1 MIRVRFY
8 LPLILAFLAACP
20 PPLLAAS
27 RATLVLVPFELQ
39 DDMRS
44 APGQAPDPAEVARV
58 AKLTARVRH
67 AFAKSDHYRLLEGPK
82 VRAAIKS
89 VQADERYIH
98 RCGPCVATIAKRTGA
113 QYVAVGWVQRVSN
126 LITNFNLRI
135 VDSATG
141 AITDQASI
149 DIRGNDKRSWEA
161 GGKYLLANLRKR
173 P

>member
-20 PPLLAAS
+20 PPVLAAS
-27 RATLVLVPFELQ
+27 RATLVLVPFELR

-58 AKLTARVRH
+58 AALSTRIRH
-67 AFAKSDHYRLLEGPK
+67 AFAKSSRYQLIDGPK
-82 VRAAIKS
+82 VEKAIDNARAD
-89 VQADERYIH
+89 QRYIH
-98 RCGPCVATIAKRTGA
+98 RCGPCVETIAKRTGA

-135 VDSATG
+135 IDAASGEA
-141 AITDQASI
+141 ADQASI
-149 DIRGNDKRSWEA
+149 DIRGNDKLSWEA
-161 GGKYLLANLRKR
+161 GGKYLLANLHKGL
-173 P
+173 